1 MEQAEDRVHRIGQT
15 HNVDLHYLVARGS
28 IDEMMFAILN
38 KKKRETSLILNGQ
51 TADLKC
57 ADSGSQRK
65 KRPGG
70 DGAGGSKA
78 PASNE
83 ATTEKKRPRLSGNRT
98 LDELFPKA
106 GEQASNKVES
116 ENVRDSADLD
126 LTWSQ

>member
-1 MEQAEDRVHRIGQT
+1 MHCVCEFECCEHVQFT
-15 HNVDLHYLVARGS
+15 
-28 IDEMMFAILN
+28 
-38 KKKRETSLILNGQ
+38 
-51 TADLKC
+51 
-57 ADSGSQRK
+57 
-65 KRPGG
+65 
-70 DGAGGSKA
+70 KA
-78 PASNE
+78 YSVIQ